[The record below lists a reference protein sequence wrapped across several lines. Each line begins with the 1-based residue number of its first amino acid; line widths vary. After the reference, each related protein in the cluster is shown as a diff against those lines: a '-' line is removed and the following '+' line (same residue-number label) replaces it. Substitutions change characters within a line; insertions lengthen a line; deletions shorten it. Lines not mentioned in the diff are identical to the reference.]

1 MHHRIALL
9 VTFLI
14 VLFPADDLTADDGA
28 TDDENI
34 RVLSWNISGDAYIAE
49 PAEFGVLLRWGDP
62 DVVLLDE
69 VSPAA
74 DESQLQKA
82 LNALQPGADTAWN
95 INFGQSGGR
104 QRNVI
109 ASCAPQETL
118 PEFTGIVP
126 YPEEGRQRILAKVPP
141 EKRSLVVRSMDNGIP
156 VNGAVL
162 RFGDRRMLVLVTD
175 MQCCGDGPDSWEE
188 LRRRIEATEMRRLIT
203 RILERTKVHGIVF
216 AGDFNLVESTFG
228 MALLTGPYP
237 APHSA
242 LIPAELYHPDGN
254 NTWTWDGRG
263 MPFPSNVLDYQLY
276 GPSGLELHSGFILDT
291 EKLPPEVLE
300 RHGLEKDMAGRTG
313 RHRPLVAEYRWLE
326 VDRISGK
333 SDHD

>member
-1 MHHRIALL
+1 MHHRVALL
-9 VTFLI
+9 ISLLI
-14 VLFPADDLTADDGA
+14 ALFPADDLIADDGA
-28 TDDENI
+28 GDDANI
-34 RVLSWNISGDAYIAE
+34 RILSWNISGDAYVAE
-49 PAEFGVLLRWGDP
+49 PVEFGALLRWGDP

-74 DESQLQKA
+74 DASPLGKA
-82 LNALQPGADTAWN
+82 LNALRPGDETAWN

-109 ASCAPQETL
+109 ASRVSQEPL
-118 PEFTGIVP
+118 PEFTGVVP
-126 YPEEGRQRILAKVPP
+126 YPDEGRQRILAKVPP

-162 RFGDRRMLVLVTD
+162 RFGARRMLVLVTD

-188 LRRRIEATEMRRLIT
+188 LRRRIEAAEMRRLIT
-203 RILERTKVHGIVF
+203 QILERTELDGIVF

-242 LIPAELYHPDGN
+242 LIPAEIYHPDGVA
-254 NTWTWDGRG
+254 TWTWDGRG
-263 MPFPSNVLDYQLY
+263 MPFPSDVLDYQLY
-276 GPSGLELHSGFILDT
+276 GPSGLEMHSGLILDT
-291 EKLPPEVLE
+291 ERLPPEVLE

-313 RHRPLVAEYRWLE
+313 RHRPLLAEYRWLE
-326 VDRISGK
+326 VDRNNGK
-333 SDHD
+333 GDHD